1 MAYSLADPYR
11 PLRFVM
17 RLNGI
22 VIGLLLGALLLFTS
36 PGLLAQLGVHPSGA
50 LFEVRVSGAALISV
64 GLFLLGNSS
73 VRDIDIAQLVPCMVF
88 HGLLALVLILAWFR
102 GDLAALN
109 LAGVISL
116 LVVFGLCLV
125 GTLAPVRYFGAEYR
139 F

>member
-17 RLNGI
+17 RLNGTL
-22 VIGLLLGALLLFTS
+22 IGLLLGALLLLAS
-36 PGLLAQLGVHPSGA
+36 PGLLAQLGVHLSGPLLA
-50 LFEVRVSGAALISV
+50 VRVSGAALIGI

-73 VRDIDIAQLVPCMVF
+73 VRDIDMAQLVPCMVF
-88 HGLLALVLILAWFR
+88 HALLALVLILAWFR
-102 GDLAALN
+102 SDLAALN
-109 LAGVISL
+109 LAGQISL

-125 GTLAPVRYFGAEYR
+125 GTLAPMRYFGAEYR